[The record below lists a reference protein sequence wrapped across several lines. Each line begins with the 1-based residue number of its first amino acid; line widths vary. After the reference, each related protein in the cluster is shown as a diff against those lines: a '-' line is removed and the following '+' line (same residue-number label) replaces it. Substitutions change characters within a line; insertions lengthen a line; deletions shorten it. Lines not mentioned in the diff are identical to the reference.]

1 MSTLWLKRDRSLVRL
16 EIEAQPTITQIAL
29 VSVLRA
35 LSEVVRLQIVL
46 ILATDGEQTCGPLAE
61 RLGLPQSTLSHHLRQ
76 LRESGVTQSQR
87 DGTLRRISV
96 RSADLAERFPGLLN
110 AVLAAA
116 SH

>member
-1 MSTLWLKRDRSLVRL
+1 MSTLWLKRDRSLVKL
-16 EIEAQPTITQIAL
+16 EIEPQPTIAQIAL

-35 LSEVVRLQIVL
+35 LSETVRLQIVL
-46 ILATDGEQTCGPLAE
+46 ILASDGEQTCGPLAE

-96 RSADLAERFPGLLN
+96 RSADLADRFPGLLN

-116 SH
+116 SQ

>member
-1 MSTLWLKRDRSLVRL
+1 MSTFTPQKDRSPVKL
-16 EIEAQPTITQIAL
+16 EIEPQPTTDQIAL

-35 LSEVVRLQIVL
+35 LSETVRLQIVL

-87 DGTLRRISV
+87 DGTLRRMSV

-116 SH
+116 SQ